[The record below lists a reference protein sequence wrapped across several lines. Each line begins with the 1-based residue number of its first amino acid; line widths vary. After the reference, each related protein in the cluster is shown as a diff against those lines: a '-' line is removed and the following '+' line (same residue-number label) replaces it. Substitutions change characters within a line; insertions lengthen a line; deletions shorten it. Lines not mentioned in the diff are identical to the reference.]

1 MKKTILAVAILA
13 SSIAAVAQDEHG
25 PLIDRGLIFDV
36 VNMCGIILIIY
47 LISAFILQLLRQ
59 NFDYRLK
66 SKIVEKGTDEHI
78 VDKLV
83 QPEKKDQRNILLQWF
98 CTLTGIAIGFLIMNF
113 TQPFGLHSLAIM
125 AFSVA
130 AGLGV
135 YYLLSKRSK
144 NQ

>member
-1 MKKTILAVAILA
+1 MKKTILALAILV
-13 SSIAAVAQDEHG
+13 SSVAAFAQDDHA
-25 PLIDRGLIFDV
+25 PLIDRGLVFDV
-36 VNMCGIILIIY
+36 INMCGIILTIY

-66 SKIVEKGTDEHI
+66 SKIIEKGTDEHI

-83 QPEKKDQRNILLQWF
+83 QPEKKDKLNTVLQWF
-98 CTLTGIAIGFLIMNF
+98 CTLTGIAVGFLIMTF
-113 TQPFGLHSLAIM
+113 AQPFGLHSLAIM

-135 YYLLSKRSK
+135 YYIFSRRSK
-144 NQ
+144 N

>member
-1 MKKTILAVAILA
+1 MKKIILALLILTSTVSA
-13 SSIAAVAQDEHG
+13 YAQEAPG
-25 PLIDRGLIFDV
+25 PLIDRGLVYDT
-36 VNMCGIILIIY
+36 VNMCGIILVIY

-66 SKIVEKGTDEHI
+66 SKIVEKGTDENT
-78 VDKLV
+78 VSKLV
-83 QPEKKDQRNILLQWF
+83 QPDKKDSRNTLLQWF
-98 CTLTGIAIGFLIMNF
+98 CTLIGIAIGFTIMKF

-135 YYLLSKRSK
+135 YYFISRRPK
-144 NQ
+144 N

>member
-1 MKKTILAVAILA
+1 MKKTILALLILT
-13 SSIAAVAQDEHG
+13 SAVAAYAQEAPG
-25 PLIDRGLIFDV
+25 PLIDRGLVFDT
-36 VNMCGIILIIY
+36 VNMCGIILVIY
-47 LISAFILQLLRQ
+47 LISAFILQMLRQ

-83 QPEKKDQRNILLQWF
+83 QPEKKDNLNTVLQWF
-98 CTLTGIAIGFLIMNF
+98 CTLTGIAIGFLIMTF

-135 YYLLSKRSK
+135 YYFFSKRSK
-144 NQ
+144 D

>member
-1 MKKTILAVAILA
+1 MKKTILALVILVSSVAA
-13 SSIAAVAQDEHG
+13 FAQGDQG
-25 PLIDRGLIFDV
+25 PLIDRGLVFDV
-36 VNMCGIILIIY
+36 VNMCGIILTIY

-83 QPEKKDQRNILLQWF
+83 QPEKKDQRNTILQWF
-98 CTLTGIAIGFLIMNF
+98 CTLTGIAIGFLIMAF
-113 TQPFGLHSLAIM
+113 TQPYGLHSLAIM

-130 AGLGV
+130 TGLGV
-135 YYLLSKRSK
+135 YYILSRRSK
-144 NQ
+144 N